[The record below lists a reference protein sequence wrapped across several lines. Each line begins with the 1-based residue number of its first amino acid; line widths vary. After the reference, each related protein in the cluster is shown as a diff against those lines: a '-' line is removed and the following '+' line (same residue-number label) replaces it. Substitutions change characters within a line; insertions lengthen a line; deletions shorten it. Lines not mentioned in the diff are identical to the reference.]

1 MKLIMQNV
9 RESNLKHTFFK
20 LLICSKVG
28 REYDHIGKD
37 CHSLAQAEVNSC
49 SSSLVANKSL

>member
-1 MKLIMQNV
+1 MQNV

-37 CHSLAQAEVNSC
+37 CHSPAQAEMNSC